1 MLMLETEL
9 PFWPTVLKSSAML
22 LPLPHP
28 LVEHKRA
35 SVCNMSTCQH
45 VNNNNNNNNNKNKN
59 KKLHG
64 PLWPTVLKSSGT
76 LLVTRPHPPP
86 LSRSKHVRHTC
97 QRRQRVKCSKR
108 STQQL
113 HGKKIAC
120 LEALAPKT
128 SMVRNTH

>member
-1 MLMLETEL
+1 MMLETEL

-45 VNNNNNNNNNKNKN
+45 VNNNNNNNNKNKN

-76 LLVTRPHPPP
+76 LLVTRPHPTP
-86 LSRSKHVRHTC
+86 LEQKQACATYMPTTAASEV
-97 QRRQRVKCSKR
+97 
-108 STQQL
+108 L
-113 HGKKIAC
+113 KKEHATVTWKKTAC
-120 LEALAPKT
+120 LEAPKT